1 MVRLDLHGLFVMALN
16 PVGFQL
22 FSGIFP
28 FAKSF
33 SSLGPI
39 KIHEDL
45 RQKFHE
51 ISTATCRQIDT
62 PEIRNT
68 V

>member
-39 KIHEDL
+39 QIHEDL
-45 RQKFHE
+45 R
-51 ISTATCRQIDT
+51 
-62 PEIRNT
+62 
-68 V
+68 